1 MTHFKECVADLT
13 MPKGW
18 EDVSYG
24 NDTCPSWMY
33 RGFQVM
39 IDHPNLNE
47 RENQSDPHHMWQDKR
62 FYIFRAQ
69 EYGDDPTWKAEADTF
84 NEVVA
89 ILNDEETWHAVAR
102 AFVSRHGSDGN
113 LPWSAK
119 KPRSL
124 DEFLNL
130 YGHAIHPEYKAEGE
144 AIMRLFDWHDV
155 DDAPEPVVEESEPTL
170 RDALEDITGQM
181 QSGKIGDR
189 QVLEIISNI
198 VDNYKK
204 EQS

>member
-1 MTHFKECVADLT
+1 MKKRLFRPEVYEYFTIDGTTVCILVIANGVFFTLNMAVLVKLITMINQGAKLMTHFKECVADLT

-24 NDTCPSWMY
+24 NDTCPSWLY
-33 RGFQVM
+33 KGFQVM
-39 IDHPNLNE
+39 IDHPDFKQRETNNE
-47 RENQSDPHHMWQDKR
+47 DENATR

-69 EYGDDPTWKAEADTF
+69 EYGDAPTWNAECHTF
-84 NEVVA
+84 KEVLS
-89 ILNDEETWHAVAR
+89 ILN
-102 AFVSRHGSDGN
+102 
-113 LPWSAK
+113 
-119 KPRSL
+119 
-124 DEFLNL
+124 
-130 YGHAIHPEYKAEGE
+130 
-144 AIMRLFDWHDV
+144 WHDV